1 MAFKVNVTQ
10 KRPGVITVAP
20 IGSIDAESSAVLDKK
35 VESALEQQPDV
46 VIFDLEFTDY
56 INSMGVRVLIKTKK
70 TMQKHGGKI
79 LFTHLQ
85 PQIKKVF
92 DILNALPSLQVF
104 TSIEELDNYLDAMQ
118 KKAR

>member
-1 MAFKVNVTQ
+1 MPKTKAGRLTPQ
-10 KRPGVITVAP
+10 IHQM
-20 IGSIDAESSAVLDKK
+20 KK
-35 VESALEQQPDV
+35 
-46 VIFDLEFTDY
+46 DLE
-56 INSMGVRVLIKTKK
+56 NLSKKLKSAAEQKNTKK
-70 TMQKHGGKI
+70 AMQKCGGKV

-104 TSIEELDNYLDAMQ
+104 TSIEELDNYLDTMQ

>member
-1 MAFKVNVTQ
+1 MALKVNVAQ

-20 IGSIDAESSAVLDKK
+20 IGSIDAEFSSVLDKK
-35 VESALEQQPDV
+35 VESALEQKPDV
-46 VIFDLEFTDY
+46 IIFDLEFTDY

-70 TMQKHGGKI
+70 AMKKCGGKV

-104 TSIEELDNYLDAMQ
+104 TSIEELDNYLDTMQ

>member
-70 TMQKHGGKI
+70 TMQKQGGKI